1 MNQKEIPD
9 KEISIMYERSFAYV
23 GKLKK
28 KWEREGKWIWIKK
41 ITFKAKKDIYWEDW
55 EHLRLVFSRGNVY
68 PVLFIKMDV

>member
-41 ITFKAKKDIYWEDW
+41 SLLK
-55 EHLRLVFSRGNVY
+55 LRRI
-68 PVLFIKMDV
+68 FIGRTGSI

>member
-28 KWEREGKWIWIKK
+28 KWKREGKWIWIKK
-41 ITFKAKKDIYWEDW
+41 SLLK
-55 EHLRLVFSRGNVY
+55 LRRI
-68 PVLFIKMDV
+68 FIGRTGSI